1 MASAGFGEAADESLA
16 GDAAAGVEHDL
27 GWAITTVGR
36 AFQQWAGASVAN
48 LPGGQR
54 AYLALVTAATGHPR
68 TQLALAGQLG
78 IDKTAMTYLI
88 DGLERAGL
96 VERRL
101 DPADRRARQV
111 LVTAK
116 GQAALAEAAQRL
128 AGIESRLLAPLAED
142 EARQFRDLLGRVAT
156 AARADEPT
164 DRPL

>member
-16 GDAAAGVEHDL
+16 GCAAAGIEHDL
-27 GWAITTVGR
+27 GWAITTIGR
-36 AFQQWAGASVAN
+36 AFQQWASAAVAN

-54 AYLALVTAATGHPR
+54 AYLVLVTAATGRPR
-68 TQLALAGQLG
+68 TQLALAGSLG

-88 DGLERAGL
+88 DGLERVGL

-111 LVTAK
+111 LVTER
-116 GQAALAEAAQRL
+116 GQAALAEAAAGL
-128 AGIESRLLAPLAED
+128 AAIEGRLLAPLD
-142 EARQFRDLLGRVAT
+142 PGEARQFRDLLGRIAAAT
-156 AARADEPT
+156 KTEAA

>member
-1 MASAGFGEAADESLA
+1 MASADSGEATDESLA
-16 GDAAAGVEHDL
+16 GCAAAGVEHDL
-27 GWAITTVGR
+27 GWAITTTGR
-36 AFQQWAGASVAN
+36 AFQRWAGASVAN

-54 AYLALVTAATGHPR
+54 AYLVLVTAATGHPR

-111 LVTAK
+111 LVTAA
-116 GQAALAEAAQRL
+116 GHTALAAAAARL
-128 AGIESRLLAPLAED
+128 AGIEGKLLAPLGPD
-142 EARQFRDLLGRVAT
+142 EARQFRELLGRVA
-156 AARADEPT
+156 AAT
-164 DRPL
+164 KSDRPL

>member
-1 MASAGFGEAADESLA
+1 MASADFGEAADDSLA
-16 GDAAAGVEHDL
+16 GCAAAGIEHDL
-27 GWAITTVGR
+27 GWAITTIGR

-54 AYLALVTAATGHPR
+54 AYLVLVTAATGHPR

-111 LVTAK
+111 LVTAS
-116 GQAALAEAAQRL
+116 GQAALAEAAAGL
-128 AGIESRLLAPLAED
+128 AGIEGRLLAPLRPD
-142 EARQFRDLLGRVAT
+142 EARQFRELLGRLAAAAKAT
-156 AARADEPT
+156 TT

>member
-16 GDAAAGVEHDL
+16 GYAAAGVEHDL

-54 AYLALVTAATGHPR
+54 AYLVLVTASTGHPR

-88 DGLERAGL
+88 DGLERVGL

-111 LVTAK
+111 LVTEQ
-116 GQAALAEAAQRL
+116 GQAALAEAAAGL
-128 AGIESRLLAPLAED
+128 AGIEGRLLAPLADD
-142 EARQFRDLLGRVAT
+142 EARQFRELLGRVAT
-156 AARADEPT
+156 ATRADEPT

>member
-1 MASAGFGEAADESLA
+1 MASADFGEAAGGSLA
-16 GDAAAGVEHDL
+16 GCAAAGIEHDL
-27 GWAITTVGR
+27 GWAITTIGR
-36 AFQQWAGASVAN
+36 AFQQWASASVAN

-54 AYLALVTAATGHPR
+54 AYLVLVTADTGHPR

-111 LVTAK
+111 LVTAQ
-116 GQAALAEAAQRL
+116 GHAALAEAAARL
-128 AGIESRLLAPLAED
+128 AGIEGRLLAPLGQD
-142 EARQFRDLLGRVAT
+142 EARQFRDLLGRIAAAT
-156 AARADEPT
+156 KTEVT
-164 DRPL
+164 NRPL

>member
-16 GDAAAGVEHDL
+16 GYAAAGVEHDL

-36 AFQQWAGASVAN
+36 AFQQWASASVAN

-54 AYLALVTAATGHPR
+54 AYLVLVTAATGHPR

-111 LVTAK
+111 LVTEQGA
-116 GQAALAEAAQRL
+116 AALAEAADRL
-128 AGIESRLLAPLAED
+128 AGIEGRLLAPLAQD

-156 AARADEPT
+156 ATRTDEPV